1 MFSAPSSIS
10 IVAQIGETAGKVWH
24 VLNEKGPLSMA
35 KLVKAVGLP
44 RDMVMHAVGWLARE
58 DKVWIQD
65 EARCRM
71 IYLKQ

>member
-1 MFSAPSSIS
+1 MCSVPSGS
-10 IVAQIGETAGKVWH
+10 IVAQIGETAGAVWR

-35 KLVKAVGLP
+35 KLVKAVGQP
-44 RDMVMHAVGWLARE
+44 RDMVMQAVGWLARE

-71 IYLKQ
+71 IYLK